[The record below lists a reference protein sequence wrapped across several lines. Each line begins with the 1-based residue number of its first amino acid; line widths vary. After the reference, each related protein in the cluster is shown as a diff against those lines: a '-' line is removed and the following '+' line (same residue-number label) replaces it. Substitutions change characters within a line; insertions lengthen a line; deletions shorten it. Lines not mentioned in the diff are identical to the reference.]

1 MTLWSVA
8 WDHLRVCGADFCH
21 DWDQVHAVGSPPRV
35 RSRRFG
41 IFPGFARI
49 GITSACAEQT
59 DQRRRAC
66 SSRWDHLRVCG
77 ADPADNQTDWQARGS
92 PPRVR
97 SRPGGQPDRLAGQ
110 GITSAC
116 AEQTA
121 PLTRTTA
128 ATRDHLRVCGAD
140 VRYSAGTSCLSGSPP
155 RVRSR
160 HPVAPPVREPTG
172 ITSACAEQ
180 TCPPNGPWSS
190 AWDHL
195 RVCGA
200 DGMARWRAASDSEGV
215 EWGSPPRVRSRP
227 TIRWVTE
234 S

>member
-97 SRPGGQPDRLAGQ
+97 SRL
-110 GITSAC
+110 
-116 AEQTA
+116 
-121 PLTRTTA
+121 L
-128 ATRDHLRVCGAD
+128 H
-140 VRYSAGTSCLSGSPP
+140 
-155 RVRSR
+155 
-160 HPVAPPVREPTG
+160 
-172 ITSACAEQ
+172 
-180 TCPPNGPWSS
+180 
-190 AWDHL
+190 
-195 RVCGA
+195 
-200 DGMARWRAASDSEGV
+200 
-215 EWGSPPRVRSRP
+215 
-227 TIRWVTE
+227 
-234 S
+234 